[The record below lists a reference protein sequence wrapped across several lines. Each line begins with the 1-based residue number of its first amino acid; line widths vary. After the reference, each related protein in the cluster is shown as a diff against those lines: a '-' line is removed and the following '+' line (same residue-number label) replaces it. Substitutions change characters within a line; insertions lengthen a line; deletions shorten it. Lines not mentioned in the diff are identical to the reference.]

1 MHRGH
6 QSERMLDSVVSEDR
20 SEVSSSV
27 QRCKIRTLDMSQGK
41 CSAELNTE
49 ARERGKARV
58 ETWIS
63 PPSVPSSCWPRYTL
77 WVFVLRLLHTLPVWP
92 AEGCFK
98 VSLSHVL
105 ALELSLCLFLSLP
118 VSHFTCLFIRIHLS
132 TRLRHIIHFNFKKQK
147 QMTC

>member
-1 MHRGH
+1 MGTERMHRGH
-6 QSERMLDSVVSEDR
+6 HTEPMLDGVVSENR
-20 SEVSSSV
+20 SEVSGSV
-27 QRCKIRTLDMSQGK
+27 QLCKIKTLDMSQRK

-49 ARERGKARV
+49 AGERGKACV

-98 VSLSHVL
+98 GCGHAL
-105 ALELSLCLFLSLP
+105 ANHSPGVGSYEPMRAQSDK
-118 VSHFTCLFIRIHLS
+118 VDEG
-132 TRLRHIIHFNFKKQK
+132 
-147 QMTC
+147 

>member
-49 ARERGKARV
+49 ARERGSEGAR
-58 ETWIS
+58 
-63 PPSVPSSCWPRYTL
+63 
-77 WVFVLRLLHTLPVWP
+77 
-92 AEGCFK
+92 EGPC
-98 VSLSHVL
+98 
-105 ALELSLCLFLSLP
+105 
-118 VSHFTCLFIRIHLS
+118 
-132 TRLRHIIHFNFKKQK
+132 
-147 QMTC
+147 